1 MTQDRFDP
9 ANREKHG
16 LSLVFGDRIFEDYNH
31 LIIPSV
37 HEIDGEE
44 RFKVVGI
51 VGEKLFTGVFVWRSE
66 LLHFI
71 SVRRSNEGEERSYH
85 AAC

>member
-31 LIIPSV
+31 LIVPSV
-37 HEIDGEE
+37 REIDGEE
-44 RFKVVGI
+44 RFKMVGI
-51 VGEKLFTGVFVWRSE
+51 VGEKLFTCVLSGGANC
-66 LLHFI
+66 FI
-71 SVRRSNEGEERSYH
+71 SFQ
-85 AAC
+85 